1 MVLGQRRGV
10 EPLRRRIVSSDEQLE
25 LMRMRLHD
33 STLQTLEFIANAGAL
48 DGADMEMLV
57 ALAAREATELRHMLD
72 GLTRQGPVTL
82 SSSLEEVVV
91 SASAY
96 GDEEIDLEIDR
107 GDESIES
114 FTALELA
121 AAVREAL
128 TNARK
133 HAGAS
138 RITVH
143 AEERNGSAVVSV
155 RDDGRGADLATLS
168 PRLGIGVSMRSRMTR
183 LGGEV
188 QLDSTPGEGF
198 EVTFVL
204 HPPAPPVAAAAQQR
218 GRGRRPAPAKLP
230 IRAAG

>member
-96 GDEEIDLEIDR
+96 GDEEIDR

-121 AAVREAL
+121 AAV
-128 TNARK
+128 
-133 HAGAS
+133 
-138 RITVH
+138 
-143 AEERNGSAVVSV
+143 
-155 RDDGRGADLATLS
+155 
-168 PRLGIGVSMRSRMTR
+168 
-183 LGGEV
+183 
-188 QLDSTPGEGF
+188 
-198 EVTFVL
+198 
-204 HPPAPPVAAAAQQR
+204 
-218 GRGRRPAPAKLP
+218 
-230 IRAAG
+230 

>member
-48 DGADMEMLV
+48 EGADMEMLV

-72 GLTRQGPVTL
+72 GLTRRGPVTL
-82 SSSLEEVVV
+82 GSSLEEVVV
-91 SASAY
+91 AASAY
-96 GDEEIDLEIDR
+96 GDERIELEIAHAD
-107 GDESIES
+107 DSIES

-133 HAGAS
+133 HARAATIVV
-138 RITVH
+138 R
-143 AEERNGSAVVSV
+143 ADERNGSAVVSV
-155 RDDGRGADLATLS
+155 RDDGRGADLATLA

-188 QLDSTPGEGF
+188 RLDSAPGEGF

-204 HPPAPPVAAAAQQR
+204 HPPAPPVAAGAEKR
-218 GRGRRPAPAKLP
+218 GRGRHPAPPLP
-230 IRAAG
+230 MRAAG